1 MKNFVKLFCL
11 IYIFIGQ
18 KTNGQNYLISFE
30 GSGAATIVSSV
41 KVENLASGKSLIL
54 NGYDILHLTAIVT
67 GVKSIDNG
75 QLSELKIYPN
85 PMTDY
90 SIMEVFPPIE
100 GDAIISA
107 TDIDG
112 KQLAQIQSHLGNL
125 KQTFRISGLK
135 NGFYLINVKGPSYQL
150 SGKLLSNGETN
161 GSINI
166 EKLNDITVAVDEKTV
181 KTHAKGSQATV
192 DMEYTNGDR
201 LKFTGISGNFST
213 VLTDIPTQ
221 DKTITFDFIAC
232 TDDDNNSYPVV
243 KIGNQIWMA
252 ENLKVTH
259 YNDGTSIPYM
269 TGSSADAYCW
279 YNNDPSTNK
288 NTYGALYNWAA
299 VFTDKLCP
307 TGWHVPSHSE
317 WGTLTTF
324 LGGDSVAGGKL
335 KENGTTHWNTPN
347 TGATNES
354 GFTALP
360 GSMYY
365 EWNYFTFFPLGT
377 NSYFWS
383 RSSPT
388 HSSDYWSYGESL
400 CYNLSNSSD
409 TLIHMACEL
418 SVRCLKDMGPS
429 ITTDSITNIS
439 ISDEGVYSIVTAQS
453 GGHNLNDNGS
463 EITHKGLCW
472 SCATNPE
479 VTSFSHFTDEGGGA
493 GDFKSTIS
501 MGIDECRWYFVY
513 VRSYAT
519 NANGT
524 NYGNEILFQW

>member
-11 IYIFIGQ
+11 ICIFIGQ
-18 KTNGQNYLISFE
+18 KANGQNYLISFE

-90 SIMEVFPPIE
+90 SILEVSPPIE

-107 TDIDG
+107 TDING

-125 KQTFRISGLK
+125 RQTFRISGLK
-135 NGFYLINVKGPSYQL
+135 NGFYLINVKGPSYQF
-150 SGKLLSNGETN
+150 SGKLLSNGGTN
-161 GSINI
+161 ESISI
-166 EKLNDITVAVDEKTV
+166 EKLNNITVAADGKPV
-181 KTHAKGSQATV
+181 KTHAKGSQATG

-213 VLTDIPTQ
+213 VITDIPTQ
-221 DKTITFDFIAC
+221 DKTITFDFKAC
-232 TDDDNNSYPVV
+232 TDGENNSYPVV

-259 YNDGTSIPYM
+259 YNDGTRIPYM
-269 TGSSADAYCW
+269 TSSSEAYYW
-279 YNNDPSTNK
+279 YNNDSSTYK
-288 NTYGALYNWAA
+288 STYGALYNWAA
-299 VFTDKLCP
+299 VWTDKLCP
-307 TGWHVPSHSE
+307 TGWHMPSISE
-317 WGTLTTF
+317 WGTLTAF

-335 KENGTTHWNTPN
+335 KETGTTHWNAPN

-360 GSMYY
+360 GSMYD
-365 EWNYFTFFPLGT
+365 EWYYVTFYPLAM

-388 HSSDYWSYGESL
+388 HSSDYHSYAESL
-400 CYNLSNSSD
+400 DYNQGNSSES
-409 TLIHMACEL
+409 LIHMVCGL
-418 SVRCLKDMGPS
+418 SVRCLKDIGPS
-429 ITTDSITNIS
+429 ITTDSITNVS
-439 ISDEGVYSIVTAQS
+439 ISDEGPASIVTALS

-479 VTSFSHFTDEGGGA
+479 VNSFTHFTDEGGGA

-501 MGIDECRWYFVY
+501 MGRDECRWFFVY